1 MQDCAIFAKKRK
13 ISAKYMVKDSGVMKV
28 LIISHTVISKTGN
41 MGKTILSY
49 FQSFCPEETAQ
60 FYIHAEVPTDVSVC
74 GQYYRFT
81 DKDAL
86 KSIFIPSIQGNSFS
100 QGDIDINR
108 VDSRVDKGLES
119 SAHTIGSKRTAGIY
133 FARNA
138 MWKMSRWFSPALKSW
153 LEECN
158 PDVIFFASGD
168 YSFAYE
174 IALKISDFLNV
185 PLVVSCVDDF
195 YVFNKNK
202 DSFLG
207 RIQHRAYMKTVFR
220 TMERASSIFSICD
233 TMSAAY
239 QEIFQKP
246 CYTLHTAAADKK
258 LTLNKAATAI
268 SYIGNLT
275 CGRHRSLIELGTAL
289 SKVAPQMHI
298 DVYSAETDKAIISSL
313 TNVAGIEF
321 HGRISAE
328 NVLSVM
334 ENSRFVVHT
343 ESFDSYDMERVKFSV
358 STKIAESLM
367 YGPCL
372 LAYGPKGIASI
383 DYLEENKAAYV
394 ISAQDN
400 LETELSAIL
409 DDTSGYDEVLAN
421 ARKLAR
427 KNHSTAINSAKVRRW
442 LQVAVDDYNAK

>member
-1 MQDCAIFAKKRK
+1 MSKARNV
-13 ISAKYMVKDSGVMKV
+13 STESMVKDIGVMKV

-60 FYIHAEVPTDVSVC
+60 FYIHAEVPTDASVC
-74 GQYYRFT
+74 EQYYRFT

-86 KSIFIPSIQGNSFS
+86 KSIFLPSVQGNSFS
-100 QGDIDINR
+100 HIDVDVNR

-119 SAHTIGSKRTAGIY
+119 SMHTIGSKRTAEIY
-133 FARNA
+133 IARNV
-138 MWKMSRWFSPALKSW
+138 MWKMSHWFSPSLKAW
-153 LEECN
+153 LNKCN
-158 PDVIFFASGD
+158 SDVVFFASGD

-174 IALKISDFLNV
+174 IALEVSDYLNV

-195 YVFNKNK
+195 YVFNKNR

-207 RIQHRAYMKTVFR
+207 RIQHRAYMKTVSK
-220 TMERASSIFSICD
+220 TMERASSILSICD
-233 TMSAAY
+233 TMSVAY

-246 CYTLHTAAADKK
+246 CHTLHTAAADKK
-258 LTLNKAATAI
+258 LILNRAATAI

-275 CGRHRSLIELGTAL
+275 CGRHRSLIELGAAL
-289 SKVAPQMHI
+289 KRIAPQMHI
-298 DVYSAETDKAIISSL
+298 DVYSGETDGAITSSL
-313 TNVAGIEF
+313 INAAGIEF

-328 NVLSVM
+328 DVLSVM
-334 ENSRFVVHT
+334 ENSRFVIHT
-343 ESFDSYDMERVKFSV
+343 ESFDSYDMERVRFSV

-372 LAYGPKGIASI
+372 LTYGPKGIASI

-394 ISAQDN
+394 ISDREN
-400 LETELSAIL
+400 LEAELRSIL
-409 DDTSGYDEVLAN
+409 DDDSEYDEILAN
-421 ARKLAR
+421 ARALAR
-427 KNHSTAINSAKVRRW
+427 KNHSTEINSAKVRQW
-442 LQVAVDDYNAK
+442 LQEAVDDYNAK